1 MQPYTN
7 FHFIFQ
13 MFLRLPP
20 AIHLRCSTG
29 AWWRRLR
36 RRTTSWGRWESRS
49 FKNLNLFKQYSELLS
64 FVLYILPLHCHD
76 KITFFIKFLILLKVE
91 CDRGYVIMGKSRIKC
106 RRGIWSAK
114 TPVCTSEYLLLAC
127 KDAFFPNLH
136 SHYFPATSV
145 WMDNKEVLHHC
156 ANLFARNVDP

>member
-114 TPVCTSEYLLLAC
+114 TPVCTSEYLLLALRMLSSWTC
-127 KDAFFPNLH
+127 IHIISLPQVFGWITKKCCIIVQIYLH
-136 SHYFPATSV
+136 ET
-145 WMDNKEVLHHC
+145 
-156 ANLFARNVDP
+156 